1 MQVPTPL
8 TPNRRRFLAIKWLLS
23 AARDKPGP
31 RNAKMDEKLCQE
43 ILSAYNDEVKYNTL
57 LQRNAVL
64 LFFVL
69 FFRVPSFKENVT
81 FTNLLKVTEHL
92 QTFDGGDTMVISV

>member
-1 MQVPTPL
+1 
-8 TPNRRRFLAIKWLLS
+8 
-23 AARDKPGP
+23 
-31 RNAKMDEKLCQE
+31 MDEKLCQE

-64 LFFVL
+64 LFFVLFFVL